1 MPLRLA
7 PMAAVGAL
15 LALGACSSDTKTVT
29 SAPAEPP
36 APPPPVLTL
45 PAAAAAA
52 FPTGDT
58 IITIRAN
65 EPDVDDNGNRY
76 VERFGYRFIC
86 TGDRTCVVTV
96 KKNAAGMLEVMADG
110 DVLAGMVPPV
120 EPPPVVWSLPS
131 DAAAAFETGETV
143 FTIRWDETNVN
154 ANGHRFVD
162 RNGYRF
168 ICAGDEA
175 CIVTVTRNADG
186 TVWVDAEGELAKG
199 EIPAVAGKAGGR
211 TDLLVP
217 ASGNRETIPLAA
229 GASRT
234 QKGVTMSCPAA
245 STDGCQVI
253 VETRTAGDQDVTDTI
268 VTGGVVFAA
277 FYRGLAYHGEG
288 AGSDPVSASMAAE
301 AAGYGATD
309 AGAGNGRVISFLRQP
324 GASADAAPAAASWGH
339 VETIDH
345 TVVVAHTSMPDDPNN
360 VYAGLGADASAED
373 RAMTFGAVAVK
384 RGLGLVASADYDK
397 IVGTP
402 EAPVDGDEDGALP
415 DGYDANALSWSTD
428 DMMGSG
434 APGFAGSDT
443 RSDEDRWTVG
453 FAQTRPLDGGTA
465 GDTSDDG
472 VMHIQVF
479 TNYETGRTAEPA
491 DDFGDVAVGAIDGRV
506 LAAAADGN
514 VPNAP
519 PHRRIFDMGNTSGTF
534 NGVPGM
540 FACANDNG
548 CIVTT
553 DADGAQTLAGG
564 DLDFTPTTGVLMAVD
579 DTDWLAIG
587 SWSVAM
593 DSGHTV
599 VGAFSNA
606 GTPFSTDQAALR
618 SVQGQATYEGIAR
631 GHYAEYDDG
640 ARDAGV
646 FGATAM
652 FVADFGG
659 SQDDD
664 YGDGRGVYGTLREF
678 STTSH
683 GAETV
688 TDRSGWEIDFASET
702 APFAWDMSTNNRFG
716 FGIPVTGEWG
726 SESDNTL
733 TGNSSLRLYG
743 DGADSATQ
751 PTGIAGTFAAFSGTN
766 DDNYDLTL
774 IGAVGATR

>member
-7 PMAAVGAL
+7 PMVAVGAL

-29 SAPAEPP
+29 STPAEPP
-36 APPPPVLTL
+36 PPPPVLTL

-52 FPTGDT
+52 FPTGNT
-58 IITIRAN
+58 VITIRRN
-65 EPDVDDNGNRY
+65 ETDVDDNGNRY
-76 VERFGYRFIC
+76 VDRFGYRFIC
-86 TGDRTCVVTV
+86 TGDATCVVTV
-96 KKNAAGMLEVMADG
+96 NKDSAGMLSVMAEG
-110 DVLAGMVPPV
+110 DVLAGMVPATPTP
-120 EPPPVVWSLPS
+120 EVVWRLPP

-143 FTIRWDETNVN
+143 FTIKWDEADVD
-154 ANGHRFVD
+154 ANGNRFVD

-168 ICAGDEA
+168 ICTGDEA
-175 CIVTVTRNADG
+175 CTVTVTRNADG
-186 TVWVDAEGELAKG
+186 TVSVDAEGMLAKG
-199 EIPAVAGKAGGR
+199 EIPAVAGKAGL
-211 TDLLVP
+211 TELLVP
-217 ASGNRETIPLAA
+217 ASGDRDTIRLAA
-229 GASRT
+229 GANRT

-245 STDGCQVI
+245 STGGCEVI
-253 VETRTAGDQDVTDTI
+253 IETRTAGDQAGTDTI

-301 AAGYGATD
+301 AAGYDGATP
-309 AGAGNGRVISFLRQP
+309 AGNGRVISFLRQP

-345 TVVVAHTSMPDDPNN
+345 SVTVAHTSMPDDRNN
-360 VYAGLGADASAED
+360 VFAGFAADTSAENS
-373 RAMTFGAVAVK
+373 ALTYGAVPVK

-428 DMMGSG
+428 DMMGTG

-443 RSDEDRWTVG
+443 RSDEDRWTKG
-453 FAQTRPLDGGTA
+453 FAQTMALDGGTA

-479 TNYETGRTAEPA
+479 TNYETDRTAAPA

-506 LAAAADGN
+506 LAAATDGD

-519 PHRRIFDMGNTSGTF
+519 PHRRIFSMGNTNGTF
-534 NGVPGM
+534 DGVPGV
-540 FACANDNG
+540 FACANASG

-553 DADGAQTLAGG
+553 ASDGSQRLAGG
-564 DLDFTPTTGVLMAVD
+564 DLAFTPTTGVLMAVD
-579 DTDWLAIG
+579 DTDWLTIG

-606 GTPFSTDQAALR
+606 GTPFSTDQAAIR

-640 ARDAGV
+640 SRDAGV

-659 SQDDD
+659 SQDNA

-726 SESDNTL
+726 PDPDNTL
-733 TGNSSLRLYG
+733 SGNSNLRLYG
-743 DGADSATQ
+743 DGADSATR

-766 DDNYDLTL
+766 DDNYDLSL